1 MLKRFCEVCNH
12 EIKADELYFDL
23 TPERCGNA
31 IIGVDDDEQYAKT
44 YIHNHANLCSKCFK
58 DIFLRHRYP
67 IKDDSALV
75 NSQYPTSQHPSSGR
89 YPWKENK

>member
-12 EIKADELYFDL
+12 EIKAEELYFDL

-31 IIGVDDDEQYAKT
+31 IIGVDDDELYAKP
-44 YIHNHANLCSKCFK
+44 YIHNHANLCMDCFK
-58 DIFLRHRYP
+58 AIFLRHRYP
-67 IKDDSALV
+67 VEYDFAV
-75 NSQYPTSQHPSSGR
+75 NCQYPSSGR